1 MYEKNTKIITV
12 VSAPEWRSILCTGKD
27 SARNWRETA
36 ISYPRYMVHSKK
48 PLQSFQSPIFH
59 SLFYYCRVCLNTTM
73 FITWQKTS
81 QLQTSSCSLLGW
93 VCCCT
98 ESHSLIQDIFQKQSR
113 WDITVYPLPPHH
125 PPSPPP
131 TLAAQ
136 HELWWDS
143 RWIKETFPRLSH
155 LANRS
160 FANLRRPG
168 LNPSRFTNF

>member
-1 MYEKNTKIITV
+1 MDRNWTKWSSFFKIECYVWKSTKIITV
-12 VSAPEWRSILCTGKD
+12 VSAPECRSILCTGKD

-113 WDITVYPLPPHH
+113 WDITVYPLPA
-125 PPSPPP
+125 PPW
-131 TLAAQ
+131 L
-136 HELWWDS
+136 
-143 RWIKETFPRLSH
+143 LST
-155 LANRS
+155 S
-160 FANLRRPG
+160 FDGIADE
-168 LNPSRFTNF
+168 